1 MASENN
7 GCHDSFGG
15 GEKYIKLILT
25 YTAEGSIII
34 QPGGGMREPVR
45 AAQIKNTICERMTIM
60 KKLIAVILMLVALLS
75 LMAVPA
81 SAIKMADS
89 PIPGPDAPTKWGAV
103 EIMSTGYEGASS
115 PWSDAF
121 CNDAWTGCT
130 WVAAK
135 IGDVQ
140 AVTISPNMEKSAYFM
155 DYNYYQWNNDKY
167 YPSLVCGNYP
177 VIAYRVMYN
186 QPAADAMNAA
196 KKLTFWASSDS
207 PKLGAT
213 RSTGTLDVADAN
225 TYKADTWYTVTID
238 LSKFTFSDGA
248 AWANETIRQ
257 YRLYPFGTA
266 KLTADCRAHLEW
278 VGFFADLNEAK
289 DYKGPYYV
297 EPVETTAAAEA
308 AKPAAAAPQTFD
320 AITLT
325 AAAAVVS
332 LGSALVLRR
341 KSSR

>member
-1 MASENN
+1 MKIERLAVCIVLAGCALAVWFSITRGVSGEQLPTFTLSAEPASKVIPWWDFDFNYTISISPTNLPYSVTLSATAPYDVMASF
-7 GCHDSFGG
+7 SPR
-15 GEKYIKLILT
+15 YLIPAISSTLT
-25 YTAEGSIII
+25 VDPCGSIVL
-34 QPGGGMREPVR
+34 P
-45 AAQIKNTICERMTIM
+45 
-60 KKLIAVILMLVALLS
+60 
-75 LMAVPA
+75 
-81 SAIKMADS
+81 
-89 PIPGPDAPTKWGAV
+89 
-103 EIMSTGYEGASS
+103 
-115 PWSDAF
+115 F
-121 CNDAWTGCT
+121 
-130 WVAAK
+130 
-135 IGDVQ
+135 
-140 AVTISPNMEKSAYFM
+140 
-155 DYNYYQWNNDKY
+155 
-167 YPSLVCGNYP
+167 
-177 VIAYRVMYN
+177 
-186 QPAADAMNAA
+186 
-196 KKLTFWASSDS
+196 
-207 PKLGAT
+207 
-213 RSTGTLDVADAN
+213 
-225 TYKADTWYTVTID
+225 DTWYTVTID

-297 EPVETTAAAEA
+297 EPVETTAAAATEA